1 MGISEGLSGERGDS
15 EAPVIGA
22 DRSVME
28 RDSLSCPFFCGK
40 TLIIVFRSGKECG

>member
-22 DRSVME
+22 DRSVIK
-28 RDSLSCPFFCGK
+28 RDSLSCPFFCGEV
-40 TLIIVFRSGKECG
+40 LITVFRSGKECG